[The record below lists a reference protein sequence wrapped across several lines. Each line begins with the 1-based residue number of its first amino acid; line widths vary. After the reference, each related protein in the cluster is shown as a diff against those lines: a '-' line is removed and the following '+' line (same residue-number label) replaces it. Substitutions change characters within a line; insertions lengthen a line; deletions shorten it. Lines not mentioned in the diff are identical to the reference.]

1 MSKPLH
7 KAQSKPDWP
16 WRDVLLA
23 RIRIRNFNY
32 LGIQDAVDCVPTGA
46 TVKARL
52 PKTSR
57 LKPSDLRAQ
66 AEKLIADGMMPDLDT
81 LLDAVG
87 QIRKEYQSKIL
98 EARRQA
104 KIHVVRKTL

>member
-1 MSKPLH
+1 M
-7 KAQSKPDWP
+7 DWR
-16 WRDVLLA
+16 WRDVVLA
-23 RIRIRNFNY
+23 SFCVRSFHYI
-32 LGIQDAVDCVPTGA
+32 GIQDVVDRVQTGA

-57 LKPSDLRAQ
+57 RINPSDLRAQ
-66 AEKLIADGMMPDLDT
+66 AEKLIGDGLMPDLDT

-87 QIRKEYQSKIL
+87 QIRKEYQPKIL

-104 KIHVVRKTL
+104 KIHVVRKPL

>member
-1 MSKPLH
+1 MSKPSLT
-7 KAQSKPDWP
+7 AQSKPDWQ

-32 LGIQDAVDCVPTGA
+32 LGIPNVVDCVQTGA
-46 TVKARL
+46 TVKGRL

-66 AEKLIADGMMPDLDT
+66 AEKLIANGMMPDLNT
-81 LLDAVG
+81 LLDVVG
-87 QIRKEYQSKIL
+87 QIQKEYQPKIL